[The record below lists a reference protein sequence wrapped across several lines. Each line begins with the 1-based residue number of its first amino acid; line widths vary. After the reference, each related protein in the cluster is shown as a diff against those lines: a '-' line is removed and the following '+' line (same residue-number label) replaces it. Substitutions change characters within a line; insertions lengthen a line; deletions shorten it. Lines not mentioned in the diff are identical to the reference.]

1 MADHESRPGLT
12 DDEARAIATR
22 MVREAGQAPDADHAG
37 EDNVT
42 PLDEPRGGES
52 AADEAR
58 IQRALVDE
66 GFVPP
71 DMIDDPPRG
80 AAAGERA

>member
-1 MADHESRPGLT
+1 MIER
-12 DDEARAIATR
+12 ARER
-22 MVREAGQAPDADHAG
+22 PDADNSA
-37 EDNVT
+37 

-58 IQRALVDE
+58 IGRALVDE

-71 DMIDDPPRG
+71 DTIDDPPRG
-80 AAAGERA
+80 ERA